1 MISVIIP
8 AHNEERVI
16 GRNLRRILG
25 DFSPGEIEVIVVCN
39 GCRDGTAQIARHA
52 GSSVRVIETGV
63 PSKARAW
70 NLGDREARS
79 FPRFYVDADVSLSA
93 EAIRQVAALL
103 DAGDALAAAP
113 RLEVDCS
120 GASWPVRAFY
130 RVWVQLPYFH
140 SGMIGSGVF
149 ALSREGRARFGEF
162 PDLIADDDFV
172 RLHFQPCER
181 RTVKSCSFVIFPPSR
196 LSTLIGV
203 KTRSRLG
210 RMELALRFPERA
222 CMDQKSYLAT
232 MLRIVRYPSL
242 WLCVPMFLY
251 VVAVTWFRASR
262 RLRRRDFAHWDRDDS
277 SRGRS
282 PI

>member
-16 GRNLRRILG
+16 GRNLRRMLAG
-25 DFSPGEIEVIVVCN
+25 FSPSDIEVIVVCN
-39 GCRDGTAQIARHA
+39 GCRDGTAQVARDV
-52 GSSVRVIETGV
+52 GSLVRVIETDV
-63 PSKARAW
+63 SSKAHAW

-113 RLEVDCS
+113 RLEVNYS

-130 RVWVQLPYFH
+130 RVWMQLPYFH
-140 SGMIGSGVF
+140 SGMVGSGVF
-149 ALSREGRARFGEF
+149 ALSREGRTRFGAF

-172 RLHFQPCER
+172 RLHFQPLER
-181 RTVKSCSFVIFPPSR
+181 RTVESCSFVIFPPSQ

-210 RMELALRFPERA
+210 RMELALQFPDRA
-222 CMDQKSYLAT
+222 RLDQKSYFPT
-232 MLRIVRYPSL
+232 VLRIARRPSL
-242 WLCVPMFLY
+242 WLAVPIFLY
-251 VVAVTWFRASR
+251 VVAVTWFRAR
-262 RLRRRDFAHWDRDDS
+262 RRFRRRDFAHWDRDDS
-277 SRGRS
+277 SRIRS
-282 PI
+282 PV